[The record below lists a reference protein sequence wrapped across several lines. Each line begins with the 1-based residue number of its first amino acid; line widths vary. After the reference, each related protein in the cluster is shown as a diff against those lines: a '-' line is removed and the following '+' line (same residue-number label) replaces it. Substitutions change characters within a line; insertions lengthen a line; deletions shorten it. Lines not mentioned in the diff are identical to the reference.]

1 MRIIVVGAGL
11 SGLMAARECVSHGHE
26 VIVFD
31 KGRGVGGR
39 HLVLRRDRPTISNGR
54 ALRHRK
60 I

>member
-11 SGLMAARECVSHGHE
+11 SGLMAARECASHGHE

-39 HLVLRRDRPTISNGR
+39 LATRRIKDATKDRRGGASYV
-54 ALRHRK
+54 
-60 I
+60 